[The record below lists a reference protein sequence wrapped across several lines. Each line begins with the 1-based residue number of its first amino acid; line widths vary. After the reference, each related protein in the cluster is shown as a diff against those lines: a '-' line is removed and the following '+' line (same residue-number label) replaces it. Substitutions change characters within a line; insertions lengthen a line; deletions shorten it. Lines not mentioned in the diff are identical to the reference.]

1 MEEGKKRGGGRKRE
15 ERKKEQME
23 KIKNVQ
29 VPESERLLSYWRFL
43 LSYQRR
49 KKNQKI
55 YQNMRNQR
63 EEEDED
69 EEDKKRKKRPRRRKD
84 ILSSRTNEGNMCE
97 LDQART
103 KTHLCSTTL
112 SFYTGNLLHVGG
124 VFTRRRFHTLVT
136 PLACRS

>member
-1 MEEGKKRGGGRKRE
+1 
-15 ERKKEQME
+15 ME

-29 VPESERLLSYWRFL
+29 VPESERLWSYRRL
-43 LSYQRR
+43 LLFYQRR
-49 KKNQKI
+49 KKNQKLH
-55 YQNMRNQR
+55 QNMRNQR
-63 EEEDED
+63 EEEDEE
-69 EEDKKRKKRPRRRKD
+69 EEDKKMKKRPRRRRRRKED
-84 ILSSRTNEGNMCE
+84 VLSSRTNEENMCE

-124 VFTRRRFHTLVT
+124 VFTRRRSHTLVT